1 MVNLDYLYNP
11 DTAKPQFD
19 RNYFLDKK
27 LGFQVIENGTI
38 IPYKKIVDSKKT
50 PDGWGFGG
58 IVDGEGKFIKSSHV
72 VSGAGSIYT
81 PPQNQL
87 KTAPK
92 LLYISE
98 CFTVHGDMP

>member
-1 MVNLDYLYNP
+1 MTNLDYLYNP
-11 DTAKPQFD
+11 DDAKKYFTK
-19 RNYFLDKK
+19 NYFLDKK

-38 IPYKKIVDSKKT
+38 IPYKKIIGGKGT

-58 IVDGEGKFIKSSHV
+58 IVDDEGKFIKSSHV

-92 LLYISE
+92 LSSISE
-98 CFTVHGDMP
+98 CFTVHGDTP